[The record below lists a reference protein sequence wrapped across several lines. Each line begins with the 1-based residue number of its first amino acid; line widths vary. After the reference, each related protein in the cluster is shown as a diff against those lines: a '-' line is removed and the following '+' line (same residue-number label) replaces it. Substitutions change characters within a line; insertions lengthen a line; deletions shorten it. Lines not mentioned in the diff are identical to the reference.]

1 MKLSRKGESLWQEW
15 TGTGYSQTSNDTV
28 VFYTESHVSLEE
40 PVVLRALA
48 SALQREGI
56 VHSLGEA
63 YAAVEKYSVVSTG
76 YVGIVDGERDF
87 RICSE
92 DGETFYGD
100 YVDEAVPATFIE
112 VSLG

>member
-28 VFYTESHVSLEE
+28 VFYTESHVSLDE

-63 YAAVEKYSVVSTG
+63 YAAVEKQSIFSTG
-76 YVGIVDGERDF
+76 YVGIIDGERDF

-92 DGETFYGD
+92 VGETFYGD
-100 YVDEAVPATFIE
+100 IVDDTLPVTFIE